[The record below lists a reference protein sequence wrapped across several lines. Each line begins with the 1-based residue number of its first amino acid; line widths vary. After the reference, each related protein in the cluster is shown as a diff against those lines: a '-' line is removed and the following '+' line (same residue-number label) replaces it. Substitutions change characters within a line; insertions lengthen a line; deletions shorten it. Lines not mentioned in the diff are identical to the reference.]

1 MRRQQLYWILLG
13 YKLEARR
20 IENVEFTFGLM
31 PDTEKRF
38 KLQRNRGLAN
48 YILRN
53 RNPGYLQRSLDGSR
67 VGELRYTSNCFA

>member
-1 MRRQQLYWILLG
+1 M
-13 YKLEARR
+13 
-20 IENVEFTFGLM
+20 ENVEFTFGLM
-31 PDTEKRF
+31 PDTEK

-67 VGELRYTSNCFA
+67 VGELRRTSNCFA